1 MERAAS
7 PVDVV
12 AEEAGLALTSARAD
26 ANEAKNAGSPMIL
39 KQLLRRSMVAVE
51 AEAAETE
58 KVAAGAKA
66 GAKAAEVALVSAS
79 TSLKAAATVEPTAGT
94 RMRRPR
100 HPFHSRQPSA
110 AFRVMCRPED
120 VRTN

>member
-39 KQLLRRSMVAVE
+39 KQLLRRSPVAAE

-58 KVAAGAKA
+58 KVAA

-110 AFRVMCRPED
+110 AFRAMCRPED

>member
-39 KQLLRRSMVAVE
+39 KLLLRRSPVAAE

-66 GAKAAEVALVSAS
+66 EVALVSAS
-79 TSLKAAATVEPTAGT
+79 TSLKAAAIVEPTAGT

-110 AFRVMCRPED
+110 AFRAMCRPED